1 MRHRL
6 LALLIFAA
14 AIAVFFFLK
23 ASRPETP
30 KVESRE
36 RSWRVAVMPAQP
48 LAARPTL
55 TLYGRI
61 EAPDRLRVA
70 APVAGRVLEVQ
81 VRDGAK
87 VAAGTPLL
95 RMDPRDLE
103 PRVAQARAELEREEV
118 RARHDRESLEQER
131 KLLSLAETKLARFDT
146 LTTARLGAQSVA
158 DQAREDVA
166 RARLALNQREQAVA
180 EHPARLVQARA
191 KLDEALR
198 DRDRATVA
206 APFDARVG
214 KVEVAAGDQVQPG
227 QTLLSL
233 FASEALYLR
242 AKLPAIHMAEL
253 RDAIAR
259 GEALRAE
266 AQFGERRL
274 ALVLE
279 RIAGE
284 ADARGVDVLLRLEN
298 GDGVPLGAFMNAVLT
313 RPAVE
318 GVLSLPFSALH
329 GGDRVYQ
336 VVDGRLKGLAVTRV
350 GELREGGEPRL
361 LVRVP
366 ALVEGAEVMIT
377 HLPNAL
383 DGLAVEV
390 VRP

>member
-6 LALLIFAA
+6 LALLILAA
-14 AIAVFFFLK
+14 AIAVFVFLK
-23 ASRPETP
+23 SSRPEAP
-30 KVESRE
+30 KVEARE
-36 RSWRVAVMPAQP
+36 RTWRVAVIPAQP
-48 LAARPTL
+48 RAASPSL

-87 VAAGTPLL
+87 VVAGAPLV

-103 PRVAQARAELEREEV
+103 PRVAQARAELERERV
-118 RARHDRESLEQER
+118 RARHDREAMVQEQ
-131 KLLSLAETKLARFDT
+131 KLLTLAETKLARFDT

-166 RARLALNQREQAVA
+166 RARLALTQREQAVA
-180 EHPARLVQARA
+180 EHPARLAQAQA
-191 KLDEALR
+191 KLDEAVR
-198 DRDRATVA
+198 DRDRAAVA
-206 APFDARVG
+206 APFDAKVG

-233 FASEALYLR
+233 YASDALYLR
-242 AKLPAIHMAEL
+242 AKLPATHTAEL
-253 RDAIAR
+253 RDALAR
-259 GEALRAE
+259 GERLHAE

-274 ALVLE
+274 TLVLE

-284 ADARGVDVLLRLEN
+284 ADARGVDVLLRLED
-298 GDGVPLGAFMNAVLT
+298 GDGVPSGAFMNAVLT
-313 RPAVE
+313 RPLVE

-329 GGDRVYQ
+329 GGDRIYQ
-336 VVDGRLKGLAVTRV
+336 VVDGRLKGLAISRV

-366 ALVEGAEVMIT
+366 TLDEGAEVMTT

-383 DGLAVEV
+383 DGLAVEA